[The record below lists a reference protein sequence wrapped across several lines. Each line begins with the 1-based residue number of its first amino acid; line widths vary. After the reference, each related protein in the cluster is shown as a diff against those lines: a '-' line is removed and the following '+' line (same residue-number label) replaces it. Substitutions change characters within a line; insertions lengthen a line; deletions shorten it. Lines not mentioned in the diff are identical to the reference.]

1 MCNPYTLGHFSL
13 SSEALLISVFWILH
27 SHLFKFMLT
36 FHFSD
41 NAMLCYVMLCYAIL
55 CYAMLCYAM
64 LCYAMLCYAMLLSY
78 SVNLMLL
85 SVNAYSVN
93 AITVS
98 VLFTWRE
105 LYFKKYSLCISVSYC
120 ALHLI
125 SYCTILF
132 QTAALSILLHG
143 EYMWY
148 FFKWLVHHTSMS
160 IELIT
165 SVS

>member
-1 MCNPYTLGHFSL
+1 MANRDIPPLQYARVYQLITDFPHLEFEINGAISSPQEVHFHL
-13 SSEALLISVFWILH
+13 SNSRGLRGTIL
-27 SHLFKFMLT
+27 
-36 FHFSD
+36 
-41 NAMLCYVMLCYAIL
+41 
-55 CYAMLCYAM
+55 
-64 LCYAMLCYAMLLSY
+64 YAMLCYAMLLSY

-125 SYCTILF
+125 SYHTILF

-143 EYMWY
+143 EYM
-148 FFKWLVHHTSMS
+148 
-160 IELIT
+160 
-165 SVS
+165 